1 MIGVICFVVF
11 VNFAALGMIVP
22 LFPFFGESVGA
33 SPEAIAT
40 LYATVAFGQLVSTP
54 LWGWASDRIGR
65 KPVLA
70 MALFG
75 AALANLLLA
84 WADTLW
90 LLAASRLL
98 AGLMSGVGAVAFAAA
113 TDLTT
118 PATRARAMAWI
129 GASFSLG
136 FILGPAAGG
145 LLAGDDAGA
154 TNYALIGY
162 VAAGLDLLA
171 TVLALLFI
179 RESLPARAAAAANA
193 PPSPMDIQHGV
204 LARSL
209 RDPVLWRL
217 GAVHLLFAGSFSM
230 IDSVVPLFASRVHEF
245 TPRDVGYTFMLMGTV
260 STLMQALL
268 VGRITQRFGPFNAVL
283 ASSGLLFAGHGLI
296 ALAPNS
302 VLLVAGLLLLAAA
315 FGLFVAPSSSIVATA
330 AAEHE
335 RGAVLG
341 VFQGAGNLG
350 RTLTP
355 LAAGVLFTQA
365 GMASPFVAGAL
376 MLLPAFVFAIA
387 AHGRQLRAA

>member
-1 MIGVICFVVF
+1 MIGIICFVVF
-11 VNFAALGMIVP
+11 VNFAGLGMIVP
-22 LFPFFGESVGA
+22 LFPFFGENVGA

-40 LYATVAFGQLVSTP
+40 LYATVAFGQLVATP

-65 KPVLA
+65 KPVLV
-70 MALFG
+70 LSLLG

-118 PATRARAMAWI
+118 PATRARAMALI

-145 LLAGDDAGA
+145 LLAGDDANA

-162 VAAGLDLLA
+162 VAFGLDLLA
-171 TVLALLFI
+171 AAFALLFI
-179 RESLPARAAAAANA
+179 RETLPVRAAPAAALE
-193 PPSPMDIQHGV
+193 HGV
-204 LARSL
+204 LGRSL

-217 GAVHLLFAGSFSM
+217 GAVHLLFAG
-230 IDSVVPLFASRVHEF
+230 
-245 TPRDVGYTFMLMGTV
+245 
-260 STLMQALL
+260 
-268 VGRITQRFGPFNAVL
+268 
-283 ASSGLLFAGHGLI
+283 HGLI
-296 ALAPNS
+296 ALAPNPA
-302 VLLVAGLLLLAAA
+302 LLVAGLLLLAAA
-315 FGLFVAPSSSIVATA
+315 FGLFIAPSSSIVATA

-355 LAAGVLFTQA
+355 LSAGVLFTQA

-376 MLLPAFVFAIA
+376 MLLPAFAFVAA
-387 AHGRQLRAA
+387 AHRRQIKAA

>member
-75 AALANLLLA
+75 AAIANLLLA

-145 LLAGDDAGA
+145 LLAGDDASA

-171 TVLALLFI
+171 TILALLFI
-179 RESLPARAAAAANA
+179 RESLPAGAAAAAKA
-193 PPSPMDIQHGV
+193 PPARAGVAHGV

-217 GAVHLLFAGSFSM
+217 CAVHLLFAGSFSM

-296 ALAPNS
+296 ALAPNPA
-302 VLLVAGLLLLAAA
+302 VLVAGLLLLAAA

-376 MLLPAFVFAIA
+376 MLLPAFVFAVA

>member
-1 MIGVICFVVF
+1 MIGVICAVVF
-11 VNFAALGMIVP
+11 VNFAGLGMIVP
-22 LFPFFGESVGA
+22 LFPFFGERVGA
-33 SPEAIAT
+33 QPEAIAA
-40 LYATVAFGQLVSTP
+40 LYALVAFGQLVSTP

-65 KPVLA
+65 KPVFL
-70 MALFG
+70 LSLLG
-75 AALANLLLA
+75 AALANLMLA

-90 LLAASRLL
+90 LLAVSRLL
-98 AGLMSGVGAVAFAAA
+98 AGLTSGVAAVAFAAA

-118 PATRARAMAWI
+118 PSTRSRAMALI

-145 LLAGDDAGA
+145 LLAGDAPTA
-154 TNYALIGY
+154 ASYALIGY
-162 VAAGLDLLA
+162 VAAALDLLA
-171 TVLALLFI
+171 AGLALLFI
-179 RESLPARAAAAANA
+179 RETRPGSA
-193 PPSPMDIQHGV
+193 PPPQSLQPQRGV

-230 IDSVVPLFASRVHEF
+230 IDSVVPLFANRVHDF

-268 VGRITQRFGPFNAVL
+268 VGRVSQRFGPFNAVL
-283 ASSGLLFAGHGLI
+283 ASTALLCAGHCLI
-296 ALAPNS
+296 AFAPNPA
-302 VLLVAGLLLLAAA
+302 LLVAGLLLLAAA
-315 FGLFVAPSSSIVATA
+315 FGLFIAPSSSIVATA

-341 VFQGAGNLG
+341 VFQAAGNLG

-376 MLLPAFVFAIA
+376 LLLPAFALIVA
-387 AHGRQLRAA
+387 AHGRHGPPAG

>member
-1 MIGVICFVVF
+1 MIGVICVVVF
-11 VNFAALGMIVP
+11 VNFAGLGMIVP
-22 LFPFFGESVGA
+22 LFPFFGERVGA
-33 SPEAIAT
+33 QPEAIAA
-40 LYATVAFGQLVSTP
+40 LYALVAFGQLVSTP

-65 KPVLA
+65 KPVFL
-70 MALFG
+70 MSLLG
-75 AALANLLLA
+75 AAVASLLLA

-90 LLAASRLL
+90 LLAVSRLL
-98 AGLMSGVGAVAFAAA
+98 AGLTSGVGAVAFAAA

-118 PATRARAMAWI
+118 PATRPRAMALI

-145 LLAGDDAGA
+145 LLAGDEPTAA
-154 TNYALIGY
+154 SYALIGY

-171 TVLALLFI
+171 AGLALLFI
-179 RESLPARAAAAANA
+179 RETRPGSTPAPQPLQPQR
-193 PPSPMDIQHGV
+193 GV

-230 IDSVVPLFASRVHEF
+230 IDSLVPLFASRVHDF

-268 VGRITQRFGPFNAVL
+268 VGRISQRFGPFNAVL
-283 ASSGLLFAGHGLI
+283 ASTALLCAGHCLI
-296 ALAPNS
+296 AFAPNP

-315 FGLFVAPSSSIVATA
+315 FGLFIAPSSSIVATA

-376 MLLPAFVFAIA
+376 LLLPAFALIVA
-387 AHGRQLRAA
+387 AHGRHGPART

>member
-1 MIGVICFVVF
+1 MIGVICCVVF

-145 LLAGDDAGA
+145 LLAGDDASA

-179 RESLPARAAAAANA
+179 RESLPARAAAAAIA
-193 PPSPMDIQHGV
+193 PRAPAGLQHGV

-230 IDSVVPLFASRVHEF
+230 IDSVVPLFASRVHDF

-283 ASSGLLFAGHGLI
+283 ASTGLLCAGHGLI
-296 ALAPNS
+296 AMAPNS

-376 MLLPAFVFAIA
+376 MLLPAFVFAVA
-387 AHGRQLRAA
+387 AHGRQIRAA